1 MFIPNN
7 HEIGRCQQLHCHDL
21 KEVLEIEFP
30 AISSEDITIVHLRK
44 LVRLLILNLCKNL
57 FTLVAILLH
66 VQEMNI
72 KWWVWSHGHVS
83 CKIAR
88 CVNNMNSERGFYDVM

>member
-1 MFIPNN
+1 MFISNN
-7 HEIGRCQQLHCHDL
+7 HENGLCQQLHCRDL

-30 AISSEDITIVHLRK
+30 AISCEDITIVHLRK

-57 FTLVAILLH
+57 FTLVVKLLH

-72 KWWVWSHGHVS
+72 KWWVWSYEHVS
-83 CKIAR
+83 CKVSR
-88 CVNNMNSERGFYDVM
+88 CVNNMNRERGFYDVM